1 MAQLSALFG
10 LVAVLLACIG
20 IYGLMSYAVTR
31 RAKEI
36 GIRMALGAESSKVL
50 RMVLRESLF
59 LAGLGIVAALPVAL
73 AAERLISKMLFGIG
87 PSDPVSAIGAGGLLT
102 AFALLAGYLPARR
115 ASRVDPMITLRCE

>member
-1 MAQLSALFG
+1 
-10 LVAVLLACIG
+10 
-20 IYGLMSYAVTR
+20 
-31 RAKEI
+31 
-36 GIRMALGAESSKVL
+36 
-50 RMVLRESLF
+50 MVLRESLF